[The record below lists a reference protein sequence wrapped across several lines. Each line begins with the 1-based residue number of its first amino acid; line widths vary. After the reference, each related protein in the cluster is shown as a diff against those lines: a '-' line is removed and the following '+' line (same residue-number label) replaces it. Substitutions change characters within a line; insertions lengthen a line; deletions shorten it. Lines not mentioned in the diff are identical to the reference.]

1 MHRRFRPII
10 MLILSLITIICLTSS
25 GTACRMTA
33 VKTEKIE
40 NRIAK
45 LEEQIEERYQQIEQI
60 TNKKDTRTEK
70 LEEEIEKY
78 EKKIEQLPEKKVNK
92 IRNYEKKIENI
103 KNRIDNIL
111 SKRDERIQKIY
122 EKIEELKAKI
132 EKLKEKIKPEPP
144 APVII
149 YVDDDGTADYTT
161 IQEGVDA
168 AETGQT
174 VYVYPGV
181 YYENI
186 IITKPVVLTGEN
198 RDTTI
203 IDGGKLSSVFQIN
216 SDQVTISGFTVQNG
230 MDPLDPNAG
239 YGILVSGSHS
249 TVTNNIIKDNEVYG
263 IYIAELYNN
272 NFVSNNYFIGN
283 RVGIASM
290 GQYDTISNNHLP
302 ESGSTMFVLANNEI
316 IYENEVGYLWIWGDY
331 NQVTENTVRESLM
344 VGVYH
349 DASNNKIYHN
359 NLYVFM
365 IEDQGID
372 TVWDNGESGN
382 YWSNYAG
389 EDADGDGI
397 GDTPYIFT
405 GGQDNYP
412 SMSPFN

>member
-1 MHRRFRPII
+1 
-10 MLILSLITIICLTSS
+10 MLTLSLIAAFLLISNCSAKELT
-25 GTACRMTA
+25 AARI
-33 VKTEKIE
+33 EKIE
-40 NRIAK
+40 NRIQK
-45 LEEQIEERYQQIEQI
+45 LEARIENKYQQIEQI
-60 TNKKDTRTEK
+60 TNKKDTRIEK

-78 EKKIEQLPEKKVNK
+78 EEKIEELPEKRSNK
-92 IRNYEKKIENI
+92 IRNYERKIENI
-103 KNRIDNIL
+103 KNRINNIL
-111 SKRDERIQKIY
+111 KKRDGRIQKIY

-149 YVDDDGTADYTT
+149 YIDDDGTADYTT

-203 IDGGKLSSVFQIN
+203 VDGGKLGSVFQIN
-216 SDQVTISGFTVQNG
+216 SNQVTISGFTVQNG

-239 YGILVSGSHS
+239 YGILVSGSYS
-249 TVTNNIIKDNEVYG
+249 TVTNNIIKNNELYG
-263 IYIAELYNN
+263 IQIAESYNN
-272 NFVSNNYFIGN
+272 NLVSNNYFIGN
-283 RVGIASM
+283 NFAFASM
-290 GQYDTISNNHLP
+290 GQYNTISNNQLP
-302 ESGSTMFVLANNEI
+302 ESSSNMYIMANNEI
-316 IYENEVGYLWIWGDY
+316 IYKNDAGNIWIWGEN
-331 NQVTENTVRESLM
+331 NQVTENTIRESIR

-349 DASNNKIYHN
+349 SASNNKIYHN
-359 NLYVFM
+359 NFHVFM
-365 IEDQGID
+365 VEDQGID
-372 TVWDNGESGN
+372 TIWDDGNSGN

-397 GDTPYIFT
+397 GDSPYIFT
-405 GGQDNYP
+405 GGQDSYP
-412 SMSPFN
+412 LMNPVN